1 MKLSVKSLDWDAGAP
16 VSMLDDETAK
26 KIGARI
32 RDRINI
38 KVDHKEL
45 VTVVDIVGTLIKK
58 DEVAV
63 SNEIM
68 HKLKLRKGRK
78 VDVTLAMPP
87 HSIDYI
93 KKKLNGH
100 TLSKKEI
107 KQILKDIVKNSLS
120 EAEVALFVSAMYQ
133 KGMNFDETTYLI
145 EGIVETGHKLKLG
158 KKLVADKHSIGGISG
173 RVTPIVV
180 AICAAAGLTM
190 PKTSSRAITTSAGT
204 ADVMETVA
212 EVDFSTKEVEKIVKK
227 TGGCIVWGGGLE
239 MVPAD
244 SKIIQV
250 EKMLKIDPEA
260 QLVASIMSKKF
271 AAGSNYIVLH
281 LPYGK
286 YAKVDKQKADRLK
299 GKFERLGKHFNKKI
313 KCVLSHNKG
322 PFGNGVGPVLEMIDV
337 IKVLDPN
344 KKGPEKLEEKALELS
359 GTLLELTKKA
369 EKDKGKVKARK
380 ILYSG
385 DAFDKFKEIV
395 KAQNGDPE
403 NFDKLKPA
411 KHKKE
416 LHAGKTF
423 TIKQINNHEINS
435 LARVAG
441 CPTDKD
447 AGLFLYVHEGDKV
460 RKGEKLLT
468 IYSESKSRL
477 KQAENYFHKN
487 NPFKEN

>member
-1 MKLSVKSLDWDAGAP
+1 MKLNVKSLDWDAGAP

-45 VTVVDIVGTLIKK
+45 VTVVDIVGTLIKR

-68 HKLKLRKGRK
+68 HKLKLRKGQK

-87 HSIDYI
+87 HSLEYI
-93 KKKLNGH
+93 KKKLNGK
-100 TLSKKEI
+100 TLSKKEV
-107 KQILKDIVKNSLS
+107 KAILKDIVLNSLS

-145 EGIVETGHKLKLG
+145 EGIVETGHSLKLG

-173 RVTPIVV
+173 RTTPLVV
-180 AICAAAGLTM
+180 AICTAAGLTM

-212 EVDFSTKEVEKIVKK
+212 DVDLSTKEVEKVVKK

-244 SKIIQV
+244 SRIIQV

-286 YAKVDKQKADRLK
+286 YAKVNKQKAERLK
-299 GKFERLGKHFNKKI
+299 NKFEKLGDHFNKKI
-313 KCVLSHNKG
+313 RCVLSHNKG
-322 PFGNGVGPVLEMIDV
+322 PFGDGVGPILEMIDV
-337 IKVLDPN
+337 LKVLDPN
-344 KKGPEKLEEKALELS
+344 KKGPEKLEKKALELA
-359 GTLLELTKKA
+359 GDLLELTGKA
-369 EKDKGKVKARK
+369 EKGKGKVKARK
-380 ILYSG
+380 ILFSG
-385 DAFDKFKEIV
+385 DAFEKFKEIV
-395 KAQNGDPE
+395 RAQNGDPE
-403 NFDKLKPA
+403 KFDTLKPA
-411 KHKKE
+411 KNKKTI
-416 LHAGKTF
+416 HAGKAF
-423 TIKQINNHEINS
+423 TIKQIDNHEINS

-447 AGLFLYVHEGDKV
+447 AGLFLHVHEGTKV
-460 RKGEKLLT
+460 KKGDKLLT

-477 KQAENYFHKN
+477 KQAEYHYKKIS
-487 NPFKEN
+487 PFKES

>member
-1 MKLSVKSLDWDAGAP
+1 MKLEAKSLDWDAGMP

-26 KIGARI
+26 KLGARI
-32 RDRINI
+32 RDRISI
-38 KVDHKEL
+38 KVDSKEL
-45 VTVVDIVGTLIKK
+45 ITIVDIMGNLIEKNQI
-58 DEVAV
+58 AV
-63 SNEIM
+63 SNEIV
-68 HKLKLRKGRK
+68 HKLSLNKGQK

-87 HSIDYI
+87 ESLGYI
-93 KKKLNGH
+93 KEKLDGE

-107 KQILKDIVKNSLS
+107 KQILKDIVINSLS
-120 EAEVALFVSAMYQ
+120 ESEVALFVSAMYQ
-133 KGMNFDETTYLI
+133 NGMTFDETTYLI
-145 EGIVETGHKLKLG
+145 EGIVETGHRLKLG
-158 KKLVADKHSIGGISG
+158 KKLVVDKHSIGGISG

-180 AICAAAGLTM
+180 SICVAASLTM
-190 PKTSSRAITTSAGT
+190 PKNSSRAITTSAGT

-212 EVDFSTKEVEKIVKK
+212 DVDLSTKEVEKVVKK

-260 QLVASIMSKKF
+260 QMVASIMSKKF

-281 LPYGK
+281 IPYGK
-286 YAKVDKQKADRLK
+286 YAKVDKKKAERLK
-299 GKFERLGKHFNKKI
+299 GKFDRLGEHFDKKI

-322 PFGNGVGPVLEMIDV
+322 PYGAGIGPVLEMIDV
-337 IKVLDPN
+337 LKVLDPN
-344 KKGPEKLEEKALELS
+344 KKGPEKLEKKALELA
-359 GTLLELTKKA
+359 GHLLELTNKV
-369 EKDKGKVKARK
+369 DKGKGKLKAKK

-385 DAFDKFKEIV
+385 GAFKKFKQIV
-395 KAQNGDPE
+395 KAQNGKIE

-411 KHKKE
+411 KNKKI

-423 TIKQINNHEINS
+423 TIKQIDNNIINS
-435 LARVAG
+435 LARMAG

-447 AGLFLYVHEGDKV
+447 AGLFLHTHEGNKV
-460 RKGEKLLT
+460 KKGEKLIT
-468 IYSESKSRL
+468 VYSESKSRL
-477 KQAENYFHKN
+477 KQAEDYFHKN